1 MKKTITLPCW
11 IGDKVRDVHA
21 DYVFTIMSIKFLE
34 TGKIWFVCGNPGTD
48 DYTSFCLNELGID
61 YELVG
66 GLDNFSN

>member
-11 IGDKVRDVHA
+11 IGDKVRDVRA

-34 TGKIWFVCGNPGTD
+34 TGKIIFFCGNQGTD
-48 DYTSFCLNELGID
+48 DYMAFYLDELGID